1 MEKFRLYAWTDEC
14 CAKLAGLGYELS
26 PSTRDKL
33 VEGNP
38 WEVAKHLYES
48 GGLSVMVQHGA
59 NIKPGEKDR
68 VLLLVDT
75 AKGRFR
81 QR

>member
-1 MEKFRLYAWTDEC
+1 MEKFMLCAWTDEC
-14 CAKLAGLGYELS
+14 CDKLAELGYELS
-26 PSTRDKL
+26 PPTRDKL
-33 VEGNP
+33 TEGDV

-48 GGLSVMVQHGA
+48 GGLSVMVQHGV
-59 NIKPGEKDR
+59 NLKPGEKDR